1 MKTLIVDDEKLAS
14 ARIQRLLE
22 VQGVED
28 ITVINDP
35 LEAYKQATK
44 TKFDLI
50 FLDISMPELSGLE
63 LANKILEL
71 EPSSYIVFQTAYEEY
86 AIEAFQA
93 GGLGYLL
100 KPVDEEAIKQTL
112 QKVKSYLEKKTPT
125 SKKLL
130 GKSGGTLY
138 LINLDDIFYIKAD
151 LDEVIVRIKQT
162 DVYVRKKIGELDS
175 LLKNKNFFR
184 VHRSYIVNVDKIESM
199 DSVEQSKLEIT
210 FKGIDEIVT
219 TSKDGA
225 KEFREYL
232 ERNSL

>member
-14 ARIQRLLE
+14 SRIQRLLE
-22 VQGVED
+22 AQGVKE
-28 ITVINDP
+28 ITIINDP
-35 LEAYKQATK
+35 LEAYKEATK

-50 FLDISMPELSGLE
+50 FLDISMPGLSGLE
-63 LANKILEL
+63 LANMILEL

-86 AIEAFQA
+86 AIEAFQT

-100 KPVDEEAIKQTL
+100 KPVDEDAIKHTL
-112 QKVKSYLEKKTPT
+112 QKVKSYLEKNNSSNKR
-125 SKKLL
+125 LL

-138 LINLDDIFYIKAD
+138 LINLEDIYYIKAD

-162 DVYVRKKIGELDS
+162 DVYVRKKIGELDT
-175 LLKNKNFFR
+175 LLQDKNFFR

-199 DSVEQSKLEIT
+199 DSVEQSKLEIS

>member
-14 ARIQRLLE
+14 SRIQRLLE
-22 VQGVED
+22 AQGVED

-100 KPVDEEAIKQTL
+100 KPVDEEAIEKTL